1 LSQIISYDVLRIDED
16 KKNCLIDF
24 FRKNGFNCFPIKPL
38 TKIADWRYNAANTK
52 LNQSIEESE
61 NYGIIAIEGSG
72 SLIIDLD
79 NKERFRTFAEN
90 MIKEGYTVIET
101 GKGWHVFVTGLKDV
115 GDKIE
120 LYDHKIQEEKIVE
133 IQTNKHYVIGAE
145 SIIIHDK
152 LDNQYVRY
160 CNIGSEK
167 IWDAKEMDYYSFI
180 DELCINLEV
189 EKEKTYSKE
198 MHFKMRNRFKNNLPP
213 TKSTSNKYFFEAA
226 RVCLEEGN
234 SIQEAT
240 ARIKKVYDIWTES
253 PTFSNRP
260 WSDNERTIQNV
271 YEKQLRVVK
280 GRPKKK
286 ESESLN
292 RTDIAKSILED
303 RKIFSDVDTEEIF
316 ENKDGFLE
324 IINGTLRKELQRK
337 YPHMSKPD
345 YNEIISK
352 IVGLSPDMPER
363 NKDLKVF
370 RNGIYSHKACKT
382 IVSDDL
388 AYMGF
393 KDYDYIENANPE
405 KFKKI
410 LFDNVDELEEPRI
423 KAMLRSALLPWFDSK
438 ISVIFGKSGAGKSTV
453 MTILGTLLGQYALFA
468 DLDKLLN
475 DRFMTAKIKGR
486 TLLVM
491 QELPSIFKDFT
502 LIKRI
507 TGEKK
512 VSERGFHQ
520 DVEEFENTLK
530 IVATTNYLFKIPENE
545 KNNMYTRRLSLIQ
558 KGIPEKPYPENP
570 KFDEEIIK
578 EEGSEILSWI
588 LQLTDE
594 ECEYEKPNVIKDDW
608 ENISNPETKW
618 LNSHYTYHKDEGTPL
633 HQLLIQFKKENKDVD
648 CTAKAMKQVVE
659 EEGYSIWKGEVR
671 GLVKKW
677 QVTLPK

>member
-1 LSQIISYDVLRIDED
+1 MSQIISYEVLRIDED
-16 KKNCLIDF
+16 KKNHLIDF
-24 FRKNGFNCFPIKPL
+24 FRKNGFNCFPIKAL
-38 TKIADWRYNAANTK
+38 TKIADYRYEAAKTE

-61 NYGIIAIEGSG
+61 NYGTLPIEGSG
-72 SLIIDLD
+72 SAIIDLD

-90 MIKEGYTVIET
+90 MIKEGYLVIET
-101 GKGWHVFVTGLKDV
+101 GRGWHVYVTGLKDV

-133 IQTNKHYVIGAE
+133 IQTYKHYVIGAE

-160 CNIGSEK
+160 CNVGSEK
-167 IWDAKEMDYYSFI
+167 IWNAKGMNYDSFV
-180 DELCINLEV
+180 DELCNNLEL

-198 MHFKMRNRFKNNLPP
+198 MHYKMRSRFNDELPP
-213 TKSTSNKYFFEAA
+213 TKGTSNRYFFEAA
-226 RVCLEEGN
+226 RVCLEEGK

-240 ARIKKVYDIWTES
+240 TMIKKVYDIWTES

-260 WSDNERTIQNV
+260 WSNIETTIQNV
-271 YEKQLRVVK
+271 YDNQLRVVK

-286 ESESLN
+286 SESLD
-292 RTDIAKSILED
+292 RTEIAKSILKD

-352 IVGLSPDMPER
+352 IVGLAPDMPER

-370 RNGIYSHKACKT
+370 RNGIYSHKAKGMIQT
-382 IVSDDL
+382 DDL

-410 LFDNVDELEEPRI
+410 VYANVKESEYPRI
-423 KAMLRSALLPWFDSK
+423 HAMLRSALLPWFDSK
-438 ISVIFGKSGAGKSTV
+438 ISIVYGKSGAGKSTV
-453 MTILGTLLGQYALFA
+453 MVIVGTLLGQYALFA

-475 DRFMTAKIKGR
+475 DRFMTAKVKGK
-486 TLLVM
+486 TLLVA
-491 QELPSIFKDFT
+491 QELPSIFKDFA
-502 LIKRI
+502 LLKRL

-512 VSERGFHQ
+512 LSERGFHQ
-520 DVEEFENTLK
+520 DIIKFENTLK
-530 IVATTNYLFKIPENE
+530 IVATTNYLAKIPLNE
-545 KNNMYTRRLSLIQ
+545 KNAMYTRRLSLIQ
-558 KGIPEKPYPENP
+558 KGLPKIPYIEDPE
-570 KFDEEIIK
+570 FDEEIIK

-594 ECEYEKPNVIKDDW
+594 QCKYEKPEDVKDNW

-618 LNSHYTYHKDEGTPL
+618 LNSHYTYDKKESMSL
-633 HQLLIQFKKENKDVD
+633 IQLIKQFKKHSPNVD
-648 CTAKAMKQVVE
+648 CTAKAMKQIVE
-659 EEGYSIWKGEVR
+659 EEGYSIFKGDVI
-671 GLVKKW
+671 GLAKKL
-677 QVTLPK
+677 QTTHV